1 MLTPHTFRSCATSL
15 GRLAFTALATCTVAA
30 AANAQVTQVV
40 VDFGQ
45 SPGVDNGCDSPL
57 FTGTFDGSS
66 GFLAMNISD
75 CGVVE
80 SPSLDVGGGV
90 TLQFFNVS
98 GWNNTDGRPPTDSR
112 SLTGD
117 HFLTADLGADE
128 VASFSL
134 SGVAESDLV
143 LLELLDRR
151 GGEAALVTFEGV
163 ETLVDAVGGYET
175 DDEIPGG
182 FTNVSGSG
190 VTGKTSYSGTF
201 TGPNGN
207 GQGNLVG
214 ARITIIKSGDCI
226 GDFNGDLV
234 VDGSDL
240 GQILGSFGSDAGGD
254 LNGDGLTNGAD
265 VGIFLGNWGDCPGG
279 GPTGSCCF
287 GIDCIDGLTEADC
300 NSIANAEYNGDGSA
314 CDEDT
319 CVPPGPGLC
328 CEANANGIASCID
341 LRCAYAVCLSL
352 PECCDTAWDQ
362 SCADQAAS
370 ACNDSCDA
378 PRDITVAAID
388 FGQAGGC
395 SSNPVYSGAFDGID
409 GFVGLTISDCCA
421 VESPSIDI
429 GNGVTLQF
437 FNVSGWNN
445 TDGRPD
451 SDTRTLTGDHFL
463 SNGCDADE
471 FVQFEVRG
479 MNPSDT
485 LILEFTDRRGGER
498 ARVTFEGN
506 VVGIDSIS
514 EYENDPPP
522 AGFGFTDVSNGGVT
536 GKAVYEGEFT
546 GFDGNGEGNLSGA
559 RITVIP
565 GSTGRYVQDQKHT
578 VQQRTKL
585 RRR

>member
-1 MLTPHTFRSCATSL
+1 MASL
-15 GRLAFTALATCTVAA
+15 GRFAVVAFAACGVAA
-30 AANAQVTQVV
+30 SANAQVTQVV

-45 SPGVDNGCDSPL
+45 SPGDTNGCNSPL
-57 FTGTFDGSS
+57 YTGTFDGSS
-66 GFLAMNISD
+66 GFLPMNISD

-80 SPSLDVGGGV
+80 SPSLDIGGGV
-90 TLQFFNVS
+90 VLQFFNVS
-98 GWNNTDGRPPTDSR
+98 GWNNTDDRPADDSR
-112 SLTGD
+112 ALTGD
-117 HFLTADLGADE
+117 HFLTQDLGADE
-128 VASFSL
+128 FASFSL
-134 SGVAESDLV
+134 SGVNEGDLV

-163 ETLVDAVGGYET
+163 ETLVNAVGDYEN
-175 DDEIPGG
+175 DDNIPGG

-207 GQGNLVG
+207 GQGNLSG
-214 ARITIIKSGDCI
+214 ARITIIASDECI
-226 GDFNGDLV
+226 GDFDGDGT

-240 GQILGSFGSDAGGD
+240 GQILGSFGSDDGGD

-279 GPTGSCCF
+279 GDDPTGSCCF
-287 GIDCIDGLTEADC
+287 GVDCIDGLSESDC
-300 NSIANAEYNGDGSA
+300 NSIANAEYNGDGSV
-314 CDEDT
+314 CDEDS

-328 CEANANGIASCID
+328 CEANADGIASCID
-341 LRCAYAVCLSL
+341 LSCAYVVCLTL

-362 SCADQAAS
+362 SCADLAATE
-370 ACNDSCDA
+370 CNDSCDA

-421 VESPSIDI
+421 VENPSIDV

-445 TDGRPD
+445 TDGRPE
-451 SDTRTLTGDHFL
+451 SDTRALTGDHFL
-463 SNGCDADE
+463 SNGCGADE

-479 MNPSDT
+479 MDPADT

-506 VVGIDSIS
+506 VVGIDSIGD
-514 EYENDPPP
+514 YENDPPP
-522 AGFGFTDVSNGGVT
+522 ASFGFTDVSNGGVT
-536 GKAVYEGEFT
+536 GSAVYVGEFT

-565 GSTGRYVQDQKHT
+565 GTAGRVAQEPRHT
-578 VQQRTKL
+578 VRPRTEKN
-585 RRR
+585 RR